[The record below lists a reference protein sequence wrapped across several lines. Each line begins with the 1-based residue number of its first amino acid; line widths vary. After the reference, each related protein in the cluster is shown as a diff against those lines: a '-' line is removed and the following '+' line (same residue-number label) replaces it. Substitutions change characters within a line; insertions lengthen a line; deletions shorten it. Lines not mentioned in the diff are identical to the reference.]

1 VEVRRSG
8 KKRSRESIG
17 RHHRRS
23 KLLSLSL
30 SLLLHLFLSF
40 SRCSE
45 SQRESVARRRSVL
58 NSELRTRERRWEN
71 REARKRRRRGKKSR
85 LFFLAS
91 RSAAPRDVVA
101 STISGKNRPRDDGK
115 APERYF
121 TRLIGI
127 SPGGESR
134 RGKGLFTLSPLG
146 VTARSTLKREREKK
160 KLSLHSVLQDALSST
175 SSSFFSVRRG
185 ADESWAVE
193 AMAEKVEREAEGRGF
208 FFLSSLFFLLL
219 GDRCFEGGK
228 FSSESEAKK

>member
-1 VEVRRSG
+1 MGRRG
-8 KKRSRESIG
+8 RESPLGGIIG
-17 RHHRRS
+17 AAS
-23 KLLSLSL
+23 CFLSL

-146 VTARSTLKREREKK
+146 VTARSTLKREREREREREKK
-160 KLSLHSVLQDALSST
+160 TQSSFCTPRRTLIDVLVFFLGAQGRGRILGRGSHGGKSGER
-175 SSSFFSVRRG
+175 SRRKRLLLSFFS
-185 ADESWAVE
+185 
-193 AMAEKVEREAEGRGF
+193 
-208 FFLSSLFFLLL
+208 LFFASRRPML
-219 GDRCFEGGK
+219 RGGEIFLRK
-228 FSSESEAKK
+228 